1 MLQYVRHRNEEPGFE
16 MELLA
21 SIWFP
26 AALAKNRAQRLGH
39 RVLNMI
45 SKLILDT
52 TSCKK
57 QCLPQGSRESQE
69 TLMTIIIVNHTTQR
83 PPY

>member
-1 MLQYVRHRNEEPGFE
+1 MLQYVRHRNAEPGFG

-39 RVLNMI
+39 L

-57 QCLPQGSRESQE
+57 QCLPQELARIPRDPNGNHNSRS
-69 TLMTIIIVNHTTQR
+69 
-83 PPY
+83 Y